1 REHRTKVKLALT
13 KSGEILAFELDD
25 LTAIGPYSVYP
36 RTSGIE
42 GNQVVNLTGGP
53 YKHQK
58 YRAKVNVV
66 VTNKNVT
73 CQYRAVGHPNA
84 VALTE
89 GIVDLAAQKLG
100 MDPAEFRRRN
110 LIPDDA
116 YPYTT
121 FPSGIKFE
129 KLSHHQTLNKLL
141 AVMSYEK

>member
-1 REHRTKVKLALT
+1 MP
-13 KSGEILAFELDD
+13 SQLAFDMDD

-58 YRAKVNVV
+58 YRA
-66 VTNKNVT
+66 
-73 CQYRAVGHPNA
+73 VGHPIA

-89 GIVDLAAQKLG
+89 SIVDLAAQKLG

-110 LIPDDA
+110 LIADDA
-116 YPYTT
+116 
-121 FPSGIKFE
+121 
-129 KLSHHQTLNKLL
+129 
-141 AVMSYEK
+141 